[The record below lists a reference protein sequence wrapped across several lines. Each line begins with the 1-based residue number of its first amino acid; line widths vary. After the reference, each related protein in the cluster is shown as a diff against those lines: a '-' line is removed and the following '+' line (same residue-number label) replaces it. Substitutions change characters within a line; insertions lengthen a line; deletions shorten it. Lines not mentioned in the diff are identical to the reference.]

1 MDNIMNGTSKGYSR
15 SQDEPRYNDGAVKIL
30 TTHTLDDFLETDNT
44 GKFVLFWKKNSA
56 SSTMID
62 AYQRPVYWQIAEE
75 SVEAGLAGPGKVQ
88 FAEFDNTENENP
100 NFLSDL
106 ELELM
111 YFSEDLSSV
120 QKYSLTGG
128 DKNLNRETYLAWMNS
143 MSSIMNGTVKSYIG

>member
-62 AYQRPVYWQIAEE
+62 AY
-75 SVEAGLAGPGKVQ
+75 
-88 FAEFDNTENENP
+88 
-100 NFLSDL
+100 
-106 ELELM
+106 
-111 YFSEDLSSV
+111 
-120 QKYSLTGG
+120 
-128 DKNLNRETYLAWMNS
+128 
-143 MSSIMNGTVKSYIG
+143 